1 VGTLGVAVVGS
12 TLAISQRQSDYAF
25 LDELIE
31 IKQIIQSRY
40 VTEPDLNKL
49 RQGAIKG
56 MVEALDDPYTVY
68 VPPVEKGEFN
78 KNLLGEY
85 VGIGAQVNTQDG
97 WLTIV
102 SPLEDSPAYRAG
114 LMAEDRVAEI
124 DGKST
129 QGLSSDQCV
138 DLLVGEPGTKVKLT
152 IERKGQRLEVE
163 IVRAAIK
170 TRSVKGFHRDDADGE
185 TWQYLI
191 DPQNRIA
198 YVRLTQF
205 TPQCSD
211 EIEAALASVG
221 ADKGQLGGLIL
232 DLRFNPGGV
241 LREAE
246 AIADLFL
253 KEGVIVSTRGRA
265 FEEKIS
271 RATAG
276 GTLPD
281 FPIILLV
288 NGQSASAS
296 EVLAG
301 ALTENNRAIVLGS
314 RSFGKGT
321 VQTVLEPPSGKGSE
335 IKITEQGYYLP
346 SGRSITRKDDSPTWG
361 VDPTEGFYLP
371 TTDKDVGEMLDAR
384 RKEEVLRVSGSKTD
398 TSERGNW
405 SDPAWVLEH
414 LKDKHLSA
422 AVRAMQARITGGSWV
437 PVGEKGPTGLQVSV
451 DELQKARQYRDRLER
466 ELFRIDKRVSALEDA
481 SGDAGKAASNRDLW
495 ADTLDLTGGVMEI
508 RDKDGKVV
516 TILDITGNNLE
527 RWLVDADVKKK
538 DEKKADDK

>member
-1 VGTLGVAVVGS
+1 MGTLGVAVVGS
-12 TLAISQRQSDYAF
+12 TLAISQRQSDYSF

-414 LKDKHLSA
+414 LKDKQLSA